1 MKAMLAILAT
11 TSLAHAQV
19 FPSDAAYTTLLCEGA
34 PMNDLYNDES
44 GAIDERDIVGDAIH
58 PAGMRAVDATH
69 LYMRM
74 RLDDDPAP
82 GGQLRPFA
90 WGFEIDL
97 DGVLST
103 YELLLHVDGTGGGQ
117 GQVAVYSNT
126 TTTLPN
132 DPADPPDQPA
142 KATFPTAMNARSVP
156 AAGSSFGGSP
166 DFWIEIAVPW
176 SALEPLGF
184 DRDQRIFVWGASS
197 STSMGLNGD
206 FACHDG
212 SSGDPKLD
220 EVVSDPTAGDP
231 VIDSDGDGFSDAEE
245 IEAGSDPNDPES
257 VPSASRLEG
266 GGGCSAGGSGGLG
279 LLLLLAIR
287 AGRFD
292 RRARRRSD
300 GGPRTCRA

>member
-1 MKAMLAILAT
+1 MKTVIVAILAT
-11 TSLAHAQV
+11 TSAAHAQV
-19 FPSDAAYTTLLCEGA
+19 FPPDSAYTTLLCEGL
-34 PMNDLYNDES
+34 PMNDLYNDEA
-44 GAIDERDIVGDAIH
+44 GAIDERDIVGDSAF

-117 GQVAVYSNT
+117 GQVAVYRNT
-126 TTTLPN
+126 TTTSPN

-142 KATFPTAMNARSVP
+142 VMTFSTAMNARSVQ
-156 AAGSSFGGSP
+156 AAGSSFGDSP

-176 SALEPLGF
+176 SVLEPLGF
-184 DRDQRIFVWGASS
+184 DRDTRIFVWGASS

-212 SSGDPKLD
+212 RSGDPKLD
-220 EVVSDPTAGDP
+220 EVASDPTAGDP
-231 VIDSDGDGFSDAEE
+231 VIDTDGDGFTDAEE
-245 IEAGSDPNDPES
+245 IEAGSDPADPNS
-257 VPSASRLEG
+257 VPQAGRLEG
-266 GGGCSAGGSGGLG
+266 GGGCSTGGGGLG
-279 LLLLLAIR
+279 ALVLMLLAMCAVR
-287 AGRFD
+287 PARFLA
-292 RRARRRSD
+292 RARR
-300 GGPRTCRA
+300 